1 MVEASVGRRRKR
13 VLVVEDSFL
22 EAEDVCGILADLGME
37 AVGPATTVATALML
51 IQVGDVDAALLDIGL
66 DRETVFPVCAPLAER
81 RIPFAFVTGTVN
93 ALPETLNGIPLILKP
108 VRRTDILRIVTA
120 LLKQS

>member
-22 EAEDVCGILADLGME
+22 EAEAVCGLLADLGME
-37 AVGPATTVATALML
+37 AVGPAPTVAAALML
-51 IQVGDVDAALLDIGL
+51 IQVGNVDAALLGIGL
-66 DRETVFPVCAPLAER
+66 DRETVFPVCAPLAAR

-93 ALPETLNGIPLILKP
+93 ALPETLSGIPLILKP
-108 VRRTDILRIVTA
+108 VRRTDILRILTA